1 MKVNKQ
7 VNCYKGKKQEI
18 ECILIC
24 LSVFLFYSIFDFGTF
39 SPPYFTWCVFMCVH
53 GFHIYVDTQLYS
65 LTRCSFMGYLEEVI
79 REYILFQR

>member
-24 LSVFLFYSIFDFGTF
+24 LSVF
-39 SPPYFTWCVFMCVH
+39 YFTLFLILALSVLHISHVGVFSCVCMDFIFMWTH
-53 GFHIYVDTQLYS
+53 N
-65 LTRCSFMGYLEEVI
+65 
-79 REYILFQR
+79 YIH